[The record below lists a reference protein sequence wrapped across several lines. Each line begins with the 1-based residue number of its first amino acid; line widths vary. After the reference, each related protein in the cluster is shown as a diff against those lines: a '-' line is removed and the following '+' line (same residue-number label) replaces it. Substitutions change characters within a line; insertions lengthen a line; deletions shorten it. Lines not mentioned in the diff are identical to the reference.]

1 MSEAIYDIEEQ
12 WQAVEA
18 GLLEGEQ
25 LVAVYDAKDAGTG
38 FIGLTDLRV
47 VLQDESYV
55 GGRVALTSIPYGGVH
70 AVSLVANKSFLGGYV
85 EAATVSIGISGHTYE
100 VELRGHDKAR
110 HVHDVMIRHRKR
122 LDHLNMAEREDTLCE
137 MNVIEQVG
145 NVALTNVIQDA
156 WARSQKITVHG
167 WCYGLKDGLVKD
179 LGVSMSN
186 PAEVM
191 AMFRTALKRYPRGA
205 STGR

>member
-85 EAATVSIGISGHTYE
+85 EAATVSIVISGHTYE

-110 HVHDVMIRHRKR
+110 HVHDVILHY
-122 LDHLNMAEREDTLCE
+122 A
-137 MNVIEQVG
+137 
-145 NVALTNVIQDA
+145 
-156 WARSQKITVHG
+156 ARAH
-167 WCYGLKDGLVKD
+167 
-179 LGVSMSN
+179 
-186 PAEVM
+186 
-191 AMFRTALKRYPRGA
+191 
-205 STGR
+205 